1 MAARQK
7 RVKIIPITKENNNNK
22 YVCYFLCKSAPKSK
36 HPKKKIKNPPP
47 KEVVLSLP
55 LKGDENASCPRRGR
69 GVIPF
74 VI

>member
-36 HPKKKIKNPPP
+36 HPKKK
-47 KEVVLSLP
+47 
-55 LKGDENASCPRRGR
+55 
-69 GVIPF
+69 
-74 VI
+74 